1 LHKLNKS
8 AIGVKADSQ
17 MIDDPDESQLLDE
30 CNYQWVKAW
39 KVAVEKSTE
48 LKPQLVCHQ
57 SMHRTTR

>member
-1 LHKLNKS
+1 
-8 AIGVKADSQ
+8 